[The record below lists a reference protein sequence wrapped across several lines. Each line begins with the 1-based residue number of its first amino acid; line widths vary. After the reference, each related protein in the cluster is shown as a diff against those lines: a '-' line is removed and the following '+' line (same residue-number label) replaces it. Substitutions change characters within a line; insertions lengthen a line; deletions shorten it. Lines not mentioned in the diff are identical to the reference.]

1 MNRKRIIALGMFDG
15 VHMGH
20 RALIARARQIAKES
34 SCETVVFTFTN
45 HPAETLGKAVKLLMP

>member
-34 SCETVVFTFTN
+34 SCETVVLRLPIIPLR
-45 HPAETLGKAVKLLMP
+45 HWAKR

>member
-20 RALIARARQIAKES
+20 RALIARARQIAKRELLRNGGVYVYQS
-34 SCETVVFTFTN
+34 S
-45 HPAETLGKAVKLLMP
+45 L